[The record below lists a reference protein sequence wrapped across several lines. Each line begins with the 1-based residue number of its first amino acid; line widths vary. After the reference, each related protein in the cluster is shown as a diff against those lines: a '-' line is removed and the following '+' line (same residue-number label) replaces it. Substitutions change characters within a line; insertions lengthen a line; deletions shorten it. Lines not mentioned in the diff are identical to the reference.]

1 MTLSRG
7 LVAIA
12 SGQRLLQR
20 AHDTVD
26 VLIGQAGMEGEAQER
41 AREAVRDGQ
50 VPGGSEGVAVA
61 SGSWAASV

>member
-50 VPGGSEGVAVA
+50 VPGGSEG
-61 SGSWAASV
+61 